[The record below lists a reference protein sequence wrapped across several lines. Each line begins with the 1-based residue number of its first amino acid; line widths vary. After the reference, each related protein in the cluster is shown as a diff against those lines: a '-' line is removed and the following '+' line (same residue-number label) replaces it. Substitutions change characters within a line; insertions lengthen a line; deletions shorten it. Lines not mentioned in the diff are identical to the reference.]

1 MAAET
6 GFHFRLSRFGTPQ
19 KGRWARWIG
28 VLIGLTI
35 VAVPTALYANAADQL
50 YERTLMTAAD
60 GRCRLFTP
68 TVSVALDAS
77 RAQARGATLRSGA
90 SELQVT
96 ALEQR
101 ARAKAAGAACD
112 SKDLILAASRVKKAF
127 EGYTQ
132 MLAMT
137 YPGDVASWK
146 AERSVSATIPVWRL
160 SQPATFG
167 GDRLMFGLVGRNLA
181 LTAVATF
188 DNGQRPYAARIIMRD
203 TSRTLGPYIAS
214 NAGRNLAAKVAPRNA
229 SLVFAAQTREESPL
243 TLLPTSA
250 KTGLAFRFP
259 PTAINSML
267 KLDPREAVTVEF
279 VFQGRG
285 GDEVTRK
292 AYIEVGDFAAGCA
305 FLR

>member
-1 MAAET
+1 MT
-6 GFHFRLSRFGTPQ
+6 HQ
-19 KGRWARWIG
+19 KGRGARWVG
-28 VLIGLTI
+28 VSIGL
-35 VAVPTALYANAADQL
+35 AAFACPTALFANAADQL

-68 TVSVALDAS
+68 TVSAALDAS

-90 SELQVT
+90 SEQQVA

-101 ARAKAAGAACD
+101 ARVKAAGAACN
-112 SKDLILAASRVKKAF
+112 SKDLTLAAGRVKKAF
-127 EGYTQ
+127 EGYSQ

-160 SQPATFG
+160 SQPASFG
-167 GDRLMFGLVGRNLA
+167 ADRLVFGLVGRAQA

-188 DNGQRPYAARIIMRD
+188 DNGERPYAARIVVRD
-203 TSRTLGPYIAS
+203 ISRTMGPYIVPG
-214 NAGRNLAAKVAPRNA
+214 AGRNLAGKVAPRNA
-229 SLVFAAQTREESPL
+229 SRVFTAETRDEAPL
-243 TLLPTSA
+243 TLLPAGA

-259 PTAINSML
+259 SAAADAISR
-267 KLDPREAVTVEF
+267 LDPREAVTVEF
-279 VFQGRG
+279 AFTGRG
-285 GDEVTRK
+285 DDVTRK
-292 AYIEVGDFAAGCA
+292 AYVEVGDFAAGRA

>member
-1 MAAET
+1 M
-6 GFHFRLSRFGTPQ
+6 TPDNDQ
-19 KGRWARWIG
+19 KGRGARWIG
-28 VLIGLTI
+28 VSIGL
-35 VAVPTALYANAADQL
+35 AAMAAPTALLAASAADQL

-60 GRCRLFTP
+60 GRCRLFSP
-68 TVSVALDAS
+68 TVSAALDAS

-112 SKDLILAASRVKKAF
+112 SKDLTLAASRVKAAF
-127 EGYTQ
+127 DGYAQ
-132 MLAMT
+132 MLSMT

-160 SQPATFG
+160 SQPASFG
-167 GDRLMFGLVGRNLA
+167 GDRLMFGLAGRA
-181 LTAVATF
+181 KAVTAVATF
-188 DNGQRPYAARIIMRD
+188 NNGPRPYTARIIVRD
-203 TSRTLGPYIAS
+203 VSRTLGPYFAPG
-214 NAGRNLAAKVAPRNA
+214 AGRNLSGKVAPRNA
-229 SLVFAAQTREESPL
+229 SIVFNAETREESPL
-243 TLLPTSA
+243 TLLPTGA

-259 PTAINSML
+259 TAAADAIAQ
-267 KLDPREAVTVEF
+267 LDPREAVTVEF
-279 VFQGRG
+279 AFAGR

-292 AYIEVGDFAAGCA
+292 AYVEVGDFAAGRA

>member
-6 GFHFRLSRFGTPQ
+6 GFPFRLSRLGTHP
-19 KGRWARWIG
+19 KGRGARWIG
-28 VLIGLTI
+28 ALIGLAAM
-35 VAVPTALYANAADQL
+35 VVPTALYANAADQL

-60 GRCRLFTP
+60 GRCRLFSS
-68 TVSVALDAS
+68 TVSAALDAS

-90 SELQVT
+90 SELQVA

-112 SKDLILAASRVKKAF
+112 SKDLALAASRVKKAF
-127 EGYTQ
+127 EGYSQ
-132 MLAMT
+132 MLAMN

-167 GDRLMFGLVGRNLA
+167 GDRLMFGLAGRA
-181 LTAVATF
+181 KAMMAVATF
-188 DNGQRPYAARIIMRD
+188 DNGQRPYAARILARD

-214 NAGRNLAAKVAPRNA
+214 NAGRNLASKVAPRNA
-229 SLVFAAQTREESPL
+229 NLVFTAQTREEAPL

-259 PTAINSML
+259 PAAIDAML
-267 KLDPREAVTVEF
+267 RLDPREAVTVEF

-292 AYIEVGDFAAGCA
+292 AYIEVGDFAAGYA

>member
-1 MAAET
+1 M
-6 GFHFRLSRFGTPQ
+6 TPNTHQ
-19 KGRWARWIG
+19 KGRVARWIG
-28 VLIGLTI
+28 VSIGM
-35 VAVPTALYANAADQL
+35 AALAMPSALLAANAADQL

-60 GRCRLFTP
+60 GRCRLFAP
-68 TVSVALDAS
+68 SISAALDAS

-90 SELQVT
+90 SEIQVS

-101 ARAKAAGAACD
+101 ARAKAAGAACN
-112 SKDLILAASRVKKAF
+112 SKDLTLAASRVKAAF
-127 EGYTQ
+127 DGYSQ
-132 MLAMT
+132 MLSMT

-167 GDRLMFGLVGRNLA
+167 VDRLVFGLAGRAKA

-188 DNGQRPYAARIIMRD
+188 DNGQRPYAARIIVRD
-203 TSRTLGPYIAS
+203 TGRTLGPYIDAR
-214 NAGRNLAAKVAPRNA
+214 AGRNLSGKVAPRNA
-229 SLVFAAQTREESPL
+229 SLVFAAETREEAPL
-243 TLLPTSA
+243 TLLPTGA

-259 PTAINSML
+259 PAAADAIAQ
-267 KLDPREAVTVEF
+267 LDPREAVTVEF
-279 VFQGRG
+279 AFTGR

-292 AYIEVGDFAAGCA
+292 AYVEVGDFAAGRA